1 MEKSEGRSLSL
12 LGWWISLF
20 SFHDHAHSM
29 FLYTRIYLA
38 HLRFWPKYK
47 LLKRRQ
53 NSRIKATFRN
63 LLFLQ
68 NFHPAN
74 PPKKKL
80 VRFQSGAHG
89 VFGDRKS
96 RGESAWPHPWPS
108 ALSRGRQS
116 RNRLSVIQK
125 RFWSSFRFL
134 RSSCCG
140 QPARMRQ
147 LLECVQG
154 FGWQHLTLGHVICW
168 IDFRCGVAVPHWN
181 HSILFNLMLL
191 VIQLK
196 NLTWLSLSSRAFVSL
211 KLFRDFLTGAN
222 FFFRKVAAIF
232 SRLGQTYTFS
242 KTNIQDSD
250 LTHCDFLKESCFEKL

>member
-1 MEKSEGRSLSL
+1 M
-12 LGWWISLF
+12 
-20 SFHDHAHSM
+20 
-29 FLYTRIYLA
+29 
-38 HLRFWPKYK
+38 
-47 LLKRRQ
+47 
-53 NSRIKATFRN
+53 KASFRN

-96 RGESAWPHPWPS
+96 RSGSTWPHPWPS
-108 ALSRGRQS
+108 ASSRGRQS

-125 RFWSSFRFL
+125 RFSSSFRFL

-140 QPARMRQ
+140 WPARMGQ
-147 LLECVQG
+147 LSKWVQG

-181 HSILFNLMLL
+181 PAILFNLMLL

-196 NLTWLSLSSRAFVSL
+196 NLTSLSLSSRAFVSV
-211 KLFRDFLTGAN
+211 KVYRGFLTV
-222 FFFRKVAAIF
+222 KC
-232 SRLGQTYTFS
+232 
-242 KTNIQDSD
+242 K
-250 LTHCDFLKESCFEKL
+250 FLL